1 MQIDTL
7 FFFLRSIIHTPYSAQ
22 VVLVLSGIVRVA
34 FSCVFFAFIYLYS
47 LILITLY
54 FTNNILLRFLQCS
67 ILFISITPLSFISS
81 FITNIKSFGYFPA
94 ISFKIFFF
102 SSFLLFFFYSTA
114 DYKTVYSSRYSFITN
129 FFLFFKILFI
139 SLKTLFS

>member
-1 MQIDTL
+1 MVST
-7 FFFLRSIIHTPYSAQ
+7 
-22 VVLVLSGIVRVA
+22 
-34 FSCVFFAFIYLYS
+34 

-81 FITNIKSFGYFPA
+81 FITNIKSFGYFQRS
-94 ISFKIFFF
+94 ISKSSSFLLFFF
-102 SSFLLFFFYSTA
+102 SSFVLLFFCSFLLFFFYSTA
-114 DYKTVYSSRYSFITN
+114 NYKTAYSSRYSFVTN